1 MTSLRV
7 PPGSSRLRPVPLL
20 AALLLMTIVQSAL
33 AQTTTKPKKKGA
45 KPAATAEPAPDAT
58 TDSSSSDSAPAATTP
73 PADDEGAKKPD
84 KAATSAASENTSGEV
99 PATATNEK
107 AGQKYYFVGL
117 RYRAT
122 IIPQFMV
129 NLFVNEGATFV
140 SHSIGAELDMRKDG
154 QSTIPWIAYQ
164 TFGFGDTLFEQKNGS
179 PPADQASNW
188 SVVNSGLSALFLG
201 LDELWSVPMDG
212 DHHWDFEYGFGV
224 GVGVVFGSLQN
235 NWVYDSANGPLVTGS
250 GRHFAECQSQ
260 TSGPSCPIGA
270 HQNATIAKVGGYT
283 EPNWFNGGSVP
294 VIFPHIAIPAL
305 GIRWKPVKQFEMRL
319 NTGFSLTGFFFG
331 ISGDYGLEKPE
342 GGEKAAVSPARGT
355 QSL

>member
-1 MTSLRV
+1 MTDLRV
-7 PPGSSRLRPVPLL
+7 LPGSPRLRPVPLL
-20 AALLLMTIVQSAL
+20 AALLLVSIAPVAL
-33 AQTTTKPKKKGA
+33 AQTTGKPKKKGA
-45 KPAATAEPAPDAT
+45 KPAPTAEPAPEPTSDASASPPT
-58 TDSSSSDSAPAATTP
+58 AAPATP
-73 PADDEGAKKPD
+73 PEDEGAKKPD
-84 KAATSAASENTSGEV
+84 KAAVSAASENTSGEV
-99 PATATNEK
+99 PATATQEK
-107 AGQKYYFVGL
+107 GGQRYYFVGL

-140 SHSIGAELDMRKDG
+140 SHTIGAEVDLRKDG
-154 QSTIPWIAYQ
+154 QSTIPWIVYQ
-164 TFGFGDTLFEQKNGS
+164 SFGFGDTLFEQKNGT

-201 LDELWSVPMDG
+201 LDELWSVPIDG

-235 NWVYDSANGPLVTGS
+235 DWVYDSASGPLVSST
-250 GRHFAECQSQ
+250 GRHFAGCQTQS
-260 TSGPSCPIGA
+260 SGPSCAVGA

-294 VIFPHIAIPAL
+294 VIFPHIAIPDI
-305 GIRWKPVKQFEMRL
+305 GIRWKPVKQFQMRL

-331 ISGDYGLEKPE
+331 ISGDYGLEKPAE
-342 GGEKAAVSPARGT
+342 GEKAAVSPVRGT
-355 QSL
+355 QAL